1 RGPPRRGAA
10 TPVLSSRAHRVS
22 SRSPPERGMKRPRRS
37 EPPPAPEHTA
47 IQTFAP
53 RSEWR
58 FTVLLLLF
66 AASGCSALIY
76 EILWFHL
83 LGLVVGSSA
92 LSLGILL
99 ATYMGGL
106 GLGSALCPRFVPA
119 SAHPLRAYA
128 RLEWGVGALATL
140 VYFVVPIAGR
150 LSLGGGSGGIWGVLA
165 RAVIAAACLLPP
177 TMLM

>member
-1 RGPPRRGAA
+1 MKRARRSDPPRVAEE
-10 TPVLSSRAHRVS
+10 TAHEPSVS
-22 SRSPPERGMKRPRRS
+22 P
-37 EPPPAPEHTA
+37 
-47 IQTFAP
+47 
-53 RSEWR
+53 SEWR
-58 FTVLLLLF
+58 LSVLLLLF

-106 GLGSALCPRFVPA
+106 GLGSVLCARFVPA

-128 RLEWGVGALATL
+128 LLEWGVGALAAL
-140 VYFVVPIAGR
+140 VYVAVP
-150 LSLGGGSGGIWGVLA
+150 
-165 RAVIAAACLLPP
+165 LPSESRP
-177 TMLM
+177 RCSWVPRCP